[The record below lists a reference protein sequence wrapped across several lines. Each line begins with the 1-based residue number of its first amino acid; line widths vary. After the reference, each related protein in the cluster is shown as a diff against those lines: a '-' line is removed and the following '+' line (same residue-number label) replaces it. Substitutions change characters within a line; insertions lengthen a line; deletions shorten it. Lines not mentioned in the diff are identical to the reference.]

1 MNELE
6 ATIQVKANVVIKEL
20 KGLVTEVFW
29 VLLPFLLAA
38 WSHWCF
44 DLKVSLLLHKVV
56 LWFLVL
62 LDIKGVLNDNKGI
75 LLHKAN
81 MVDIN
86 LAVEEIS
93 SDVEVVRPK
102 KVMRDDGSQLK
113 QQRKV
118 MDDVPMYGL
127 CCSLHSLASSQEA
140 ITSALMEAVLS

>member
-81 MVDIN
+81 MVDTN

-102 KVMRDDGSQLK
+102 KVMRNDGSLLK

>member
-81 MVDIN
+81 MVDTN

-102 KVMRDDGSQLK
+102 KVMRNDGNLLK

>member
-1 MNELE
+1 
-6 ATIQVKANVVIKEL
+6 
-20 KGLVTEVFW
+20 
-29 VLLPFLLAA
+29 
-38 WSHWCF
+38 
-44 DLKVSLLLHKVV
+44 VV

-102 KVMRDDGSQLK
+102 KVMRNDGSLLK

>member
-75 LLHKAN
+75 LLPKAN
-81 MVDIN
+81 MVDTN

-102 KVMRDDGSQLK
+102 KVMRNDGSLLK

>member
-38 WSHWCF
+38 WSHWCV

-81 MVDIN
+81 MVDTN

-102 KVMRDDGSQLK
+102 KVMRNDGSLLK